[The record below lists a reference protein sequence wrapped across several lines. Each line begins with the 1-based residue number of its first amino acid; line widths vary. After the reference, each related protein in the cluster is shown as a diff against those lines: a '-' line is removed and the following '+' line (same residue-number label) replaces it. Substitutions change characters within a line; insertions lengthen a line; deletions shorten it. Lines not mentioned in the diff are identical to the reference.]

1 MASTLAVALFI
12 LIFYF
17 DFLLAA
23 VSKESLLFVLCG
35 KQCRACSFLYRG
47 LPAQLQQ
54 IEPSAI
60 LAAKTSN
67 CWPITPTQESIE
79 NL

>member
-1 MASTLAVALFI
+1 MASTSTLAALFI
-12 LIFYF
+12 HFYF
-17 DFLLAA
+17 DLLAA
-23 VSKESLLFVLCG
+23 VSKESLLFAFCGRG
-35 KQCRACSFLYRG
+35 KQCACSFLHRIAC
-47 LPAQLQQ
+47 PIAEQ
-54 IEPSAI
+54 IERSAI